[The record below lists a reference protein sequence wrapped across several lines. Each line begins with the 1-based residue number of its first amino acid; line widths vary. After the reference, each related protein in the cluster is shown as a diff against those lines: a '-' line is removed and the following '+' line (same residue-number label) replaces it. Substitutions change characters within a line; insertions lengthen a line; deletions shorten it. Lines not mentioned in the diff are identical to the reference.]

1 MKKNLTRRDV
11 LKTGAVGG
19 AAVALGCGM
28 CAPIP
33 AQGPK
38 GSASLPKST
47 AADVSRVVL
56 IRDEK
61 VLDAEGN
68 VSAPVIAAMLDQGV
82 TALLGETDAD
92 KAWARLLKPGD
103 VLGIK
108 SNWWKFLRTPPEL
121 EDAIR
126 TRALKVGIKPE
137 DIAVDDQSAFEHP
150 VFKRATALVNARPLR
165 THHWSGIGSCM
176 KNYITFEPFLSRS
189 RWHDDSCANLAGL
202 WEMPLVKGKT
212 RLCIQVVLTPLFH
225 GKGPSHFQAEYT
237 WDYKGLLLGQDPVA
251 VDATAVRLLEAK
263 RQDYFKQEMPFY
275 VPPKHVQV
283 AASKYG
289 LGIADPARIE
299 LVKLGWGEGA
309 LI

>member
-1 MKKNLTRRDV
+1 MKKTLTRRDV

-19 AAVALGCGM
+19 AAMALGCGT

-33 AQGPK
+33 TPGPK
-38 GSASLPKST
+38 GSASLPKAT
-47 AADVSRVVL
+47 GAETSRVVL
-56 IRDEK
+56 VRDEK
-61 VLDAEGN
+61 VLDADGN

-92 KAWARLLKPGD
+92 KAWARLLKPGA

-126 TRALKVGIKPE
+126 ARALKVGIKPE
-137 DIAVDDQSAFEHP
+137 DISVADQSVLDEP

-165 THHWSGIGSCM
+165 THYWAGIGSCL
-176 KNYITFEPFLSRS
+176 KNYIVFDSSRM

-202 WEMPLVKGKT
+202 WEMPAVKGKT

-225 GKGPSHFQAEYT
+225 GKGPHHFSAEYT
-237 WDYKGLLLGQDPVA
+237 WPYKGLILGQDPVA
-251 VDATAVRLLEAK
+251 VDATALRLLEAK
-263 RQDYFKQEMPFY
+263 RRDYFKQELPFY
-275 VPPKHVQV
+275 VSPKHVQV

-289 LGIADPARIE
+289 LGIADPAPIE
-299 LVKLGWGEGA
+299 LVKLGWSEGA